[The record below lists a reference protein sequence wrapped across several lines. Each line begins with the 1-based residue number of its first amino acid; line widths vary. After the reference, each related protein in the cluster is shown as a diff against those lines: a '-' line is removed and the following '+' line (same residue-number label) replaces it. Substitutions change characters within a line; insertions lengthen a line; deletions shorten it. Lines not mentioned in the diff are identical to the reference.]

1 METKL
6 TNNAQFGE
14 GVLIVQKLNIGMVH
28 IRLTW
33 PKLIDMNAPIVL
45 SEASLLQQMRQAH
58 TEQELV
64 NLLEVTYQKV
74 STVSDESGWDTL
86 SNSLLQQLNSINP
99 LYIDDAREWN
109 MIKLARVFIHR
120 ISTHQL
126 TH

>member
-33 PKLIDMNAPIVL
+33 PKLIDMNAPTVL

-120 ISTHQL
+120 ISTHQF